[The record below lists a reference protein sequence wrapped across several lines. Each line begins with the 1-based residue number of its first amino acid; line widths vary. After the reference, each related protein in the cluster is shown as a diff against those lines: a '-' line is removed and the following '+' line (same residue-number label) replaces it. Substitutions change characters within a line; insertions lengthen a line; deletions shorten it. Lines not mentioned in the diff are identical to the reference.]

1 MIDLIKDRFKM
12 SLVLAVLF
20 LFGIFLSV
28 YHLYRLPNNLMLPDA
43 MHPALLNVYVIP
55 GVTFLIGALAL
66 YLALNYRAEVIVFR
80 DKQLDTDAQKRDAAN
95 ENQNTISVESVKES
109 LVSARSEK
117 EIVHSGLQAICR
129 QIEAGQGAL
138 YLIKEIDGK
147 RKLELQSGYA
157 LNVAES
163 AVITF
168 EVGEGLIGQ
177 AASAGRTVYLDDVPD
192 GYIKII
198 SGLGSASPR
207 YLLIVS
213 LKRADRVVGA
223 IEIASFTAL
232 SEYQRKFVEDAA
244 TLIAEKLSGK

>member
-1 MIDLIKDRFKM
+1 MIDLIKDRFRL

-20 LFGIFLSV
+20 LCGIFLSV
-28 YHLYRLPNNLMLPDA
+28 YHLYRLPSNLMMTDA
-43 MHPALLNVYVIP
+43 MHPALMNIYIIP
-55 GVTFLIGALAL
+55 GITFFIGALAL

-80 DKQLDTDAQKRDAAN
+80 DKQMETDAQKRDSSN
-95 ENQNTISVESVKES
+95 ENQHVISLESVSQTLK
-109 LVSARSEK
+109 SAKSEK
-117 EIVHSGLQAICR
+117 DILHSGLQAICK
-129 QIEAGQGAL
+129 QLEAGQGAL
-138 YLIKEIDGK
+138 YLIKDIDGK

-177 AASAGRTVYLDDVPD
+177 AAATGRTVYLDDIPD

-207 YLLIVS
+207 HLLMVS
-213 LKRADRVVGA
+213 LKKGDRVIGTL
-223 IEIASFTAL
+223 ELASFAPL
-232 SEYQRKFVEDAA
+232 NEHQRKFVEDAA
-244 TLIAEKLSGK
+244 TLIAEKVSGN